1 MSPVDFAIDFRVRF
15 EYSQTINLLS
25 KWRFQRFDHYT
36 KPIRAYHSQNHVFFA
51 SRFVATRFNDLDSTT
66 QIYEFNVCSLHFI
79 AEIADSNAQ
88 FASCSSLTGVSQPDR
103 GAHSERDPSPNYVS
117 SELP

>member
-1 MSPVDFAIDFRVRF
+1 M
-15 EYSQTINLLS
+15 
-25 KWRFQRFDHYT
+25 
-36 KPIRAYHSQNHVFFA
+36 
-51 SRFVATRFNDLDSTT
+51 ATRFNHLDSTT
-66 QIYEFNVCSLHFI
+66 QIYEFNVCSLHVV

-103 GAHSERDPSPNYVS
+103 GAHLERDPSPNYVS